1 MKKYVKTVTRFDD
14 KNVDE
19 SKESGVDNKDDEI
32 ASKNDESKN
41 KDNNNSNNEDDKK
54 KKTKEDNKKKTKK
67 KKKKKK
73 RDIEITSEEVINQ
86 VATKTLEEITGN
98 VSTPIKLEDFAKVLL
113 HSDFAGKYSLHLSL
127 GSTIYDVFKKIME
140 KVDSEDYIDP
150 IQDDEIGISKKKK
163 DEEAKEAEL
172 AAAKEAELLKLQKE
186 KEDAKLK
193 LEESLSATT
202 PKSAISKHDGAYND
216 DDYEYDSQEEYDT
229 SNDEYYDDE

>member
-19 SKESGVDNKDDEI
+19 SKESGVDNNKSKEKDDEND
-32 ASKNDESKN
+32 SKNDESNN
-41 KDNNNSNNEDDKK
+41 KDNKNSNNEDDKK
-54 KKTKEDNKKKTKK
+54 KKTKEDKKKKTKK

-140 KVDSEDYIDP
+140 K
-150 IQDDEIGISKKKK
+150 
-163 DEEAKEAEL
+163 
-172 AAAKEAELLKLQKE
+172 
-186 KEDAKLK
+186 
-193 LEESLSATT
+193 
-202 PKSAISKHDGAYND
+202 
-216 DDYEYDSQEEYDT
+216 
-229 SNDEYYDDE
+229 